1 MKYVILLNGAK
12 HSGRNTFIN
21 FVRVAMKSKDK
32 QATVRCYDPM
42 ERIRLAAVELGWTF
56 DDDDYTFLDNLKKLA
71 DARYNHTLSNVADVI
86 EERARDGERRHTWVS
101 SSLPTVTKLQSPS
114 TGKRELIFVLINHLE
129 DGYAIRERYV
139 NDPDVTVLGVYIS
152 RGPIERGARNED
164 LFPILIQN
172 DYGLGTLMGQAET
185 FVNTH
190 IYGGGLG
197 ETAANEGTGSD
208 CVIYKCASMDK

>member
-21 FVRVAMKSKDK
+21 FVRVAMNSKDK
-32 QATVRCYDPM
+32 RATVRCYDPM
-42 ERIRLAAVELGWTF
+42 DRIRTAAFELGWTY
-56 DDDDYTFLDNLKKLA
+56 DNNDTVFLDNLKQLA
-71 DARYNHTLSNVADVI
+71 DVKYNFTLSNVVDVI
-86 EERARDGERRHTWVS
+86 EKRARDGERRTWVS

-114 TGKRELIFVLINHLE
+114 TGKRELFFIFISHLE

-190 IYGGGLG
+190 IYGGGLA
-197 ETAANEGTGSD
+197 ETAANEGAGSD